1 MREIKNNVEI
11 GKVKNTEMKLN
22 KTNNADSNF
31 CGDSETSNVN
41 DFSNPSEVLGRSQL
55 SKTDNLKADVAY
67 AMANPETISKSD
79 KLFEMAFKELQKDED
94 PNAYE
99 KACAIATSEEA
110 KDLLSK

>member
-22 KTNNADSNF
+22 KTNNADPNL
-31 CGDSETSNVN
+31 CGDSEASNVN
-41 DFSNPSEVLGRSQL
+41 DFSNPSEVLGRSQV
-55 SKTDNLKADVAY
+55 SKTDNLKVDVAY
-67 AMANPETISKSD
+67 AMTNQDAISKSD
-79 KLFEMAFKELQKDED
+79 KLFEMAFKGLQEEGD